1 MIAKFWRRSRKVR
14 RLPHRSPAAPAVRA
28 TLEKLLASETFA
40 RSERAR
46 ELLRYLVEQ
55 ELSGRADRLKGFA
68 IAVDVFGRDADFDS
82 ASDAV
87 VRVQAG
93 RLREL
98 LAQYFAT
105 EGVAEP
111 IRITVPRGS
120 YVPAYEIVGDL
131 VAAPAPQ
138 SQPEQEAASQPQ
150 EPEEHPPAPEAA
162 DVSATAMPLAT
173 EARVMQHLRFFW
185 AAMVLVIAM
194 LGFVIFRI
202 LTPVP
207 VNDPVVQP
215 SEISS
220 SSTSSITLPAAM
232 EALPPVYI
240 KTRSTSPDVARIA
253 AVLRTG
259 LTGFDTVDLI
269 AREPAGGID
278 ANAPVDPLQFVFDVA
293 PGPTGGSVVINLT
306 NSATGKVLV
315 SRVLNPADL
324 DAEALDDRIADLLSA
339 TIPVSG
345 TIYGFIERNGL
356 GTGLVK
362 CLILNDRYYL
372 DPAASKQEMAYR
384 CFADLAE
391 RGGKSPLIYGELAS
405 LHLKAIT
412 DRLPY
417 PPQPSA
423 EQALALAHR
432 AVLMGPTSPYAHR
445 AYGFLNSRVGDMTE
459 SIRFMRKAYE
469 LNTYDLSMAAAYGY
483 SLIFAGDYK
492 TGEPIME
499 RAVEASSAHP
509 NWWDYALFLAAFMIG
524 DDARAARA
532 TEALTSTKKAH
543 YYAARLIAAN
553 NSGNTVQARALIDEI
568 MREYP
573 AFAANPREAYEN
585 ANYPADMVSRLETA
599 LRAAGLMSPS

>member
-1 MIAKFWRRSRKVR
+1 M
-14 RLPHRSPAAPAVRA
+14 RA

-55 ELSGRADRLKGFA
+55 ELAGQADRLKGFA

-93 RLREL
+93 RLRDL

-105 EGVAEP
+105 EGAGEP
-111 IRITVPRGS
+111 IRITIPRGS
-120 YVPAYEIVGDL
+120 YVPAYEAVSEVRDD
-131 VAAPAPQ
+131 PAPQ
-138 SQPEQEAASQPQ
+138 GKEPLLTQQPPEHDPAATEPDEAFASAAS
-150 EPEEHPPAPEAA
+150 
-162 DVSATAMPLAT
+162 LAT
-173 EARVMQHLRFFW
+173 EVRVMQHLRFFW
-185 AAMVLVIAM
+185 AAMILVIAM

-202 LTPVP
+202 LTPAP
-207 VNDPVVQP
+207 V
-215 SEISS
+215 SEQLAHTDGVSLAP
-220 SSTSSITLPAAM
+220 TASIALSPM
-232 EALPPVYI
+232 LEALPPVYV
-240 KTRSTSPDVARIA
+240 KTHSDSARVTAIA

-259 LTGFDTVDLI
+259 LTGFDTIDLI
-269 AREPAGGID
+269 AREPAGELEPEG
-278 ANAPVDPLQFVFDVA
+278 PVNPIQFVFDVSSGVTA
-293 PGPTGGSVVINLT
+293 GSVTINLI
-306 NSATGKVLV
+306 NSASGKVLV
-315 SRVLNPADL
+315 SRVIGPDDL
-324 DAEALDDRIADLLSA
+324 DSPTLDDRIADLLSS

-345 TIYGFIERNGL
+345 AIYGFIERQGL
-356 GTGLVK
+356 GSGLVR

-372 DPAASKQEMAYR
+372 DPVNEKHEMAYR
-384 CFADLAE
+384 CFAGLAKQ
-391 RGGKSPLIYGELAS
+391 GGKSPLIYGELAA

-423 EQALALAHR
+423 EEALALAHR

-483 SLIFAGDYK
+483 ALIFAGDYM

-509 NWWDYALFLAAFMIG
+509 NWWDYALFLAEFMIG

-532 TEALTSTKKAH
+532 TEALTSTKRAH
-543 YYAARLIAAN
+543 YLAARLIIASK
-553 NSGNTVQARALIDEI
+553 SGNAAQASALIDEI
-568 MREYP
+568 TREYP
-573 AFAANPREAYEN
+573 VFASDPRKVYDN
-585 ANYPADMVSRLETA
+585 ANYPADLAAKLVNA
-599 LRAAGLMSPS
+599 LRAAGLTSPS